1 MQEFASAPAAGTKY
15 GTYLDAIGLEGGA
28 AWVAGSASDTV
39 ALKFFTADATLLVTG
54 GSNSADAGK
63 ANLTVVPEP
72 GIVVLSVAAL
82 LAVMG
87 KARRRQRI
95 TAD

>member
-1 MQEFASAPAAGTKY
+1 MDVS
-15 GTYLDAIGLEGGA
+15 A
-28 AWVAGSASDTV
+28 AWVAVSASDTV
-39 ALKFFTADATLLVTG
+39 ALKFFTADATFLVTG

-63 ANLTVVPEP
+63 ANLTLVPEL
-72 GIVVLSVAAL
+72 GTVVLSVAAL